1 MVDSNSKQYNT
12 KMYILNKIIK
22 QPKLRE
28 LMMETDQAI
37 KKVELLEIYLKKRR
51 TVQDN
56 VLLQEKEIL
65 DAHVS
70 LVNLYAKLAIK

>member
-1 MVDSNSKQYNT
+1 
-12 KMYILNKIIK
+12 
-22 QPKLRE
+22 
-28 LMMETDQAI
+28 METDQAI